1 MFWVGES
8 LDQVKNSI
16 TSIKELEKSCNLFFL
31 NQSLTSDPE
40 GSSCLL
46 LTNASNLAENFVDE
60 NDKWNDDEESLVH
73 SRPQKRLRRILKSM

>member
-46 LTNASNLAENFVDE
+46 LTNASNLAENLVDE
-60 NDKWNDDEESLVH
+60 NEKWNDGQESLVH
-73 SRPQKRLRRILKSM
+73 SRPQNV

>member
-46 LTNASNLAENFVDE
+46 LTNASNLAENLVDE
-60 NDKWNDDEESLVH
+60 NEKWNDGQESLVH
-73 SRPQKRLRRILKSM
+73 SRPKNM

>member
-46 LTNASNLAENFVDE
+46 LTNAYNLAENLVDE
-60 NDKWNDDEESLVH
+60 NEKWNDGQESLVH
-73 SRPQKRLRRILKSM
+73 SRPQNV